1 MKIKSFFLAFLAGA
15 LALVSCQEQEELG
28 PAKVTVT
35 PETLTFG
42 TDGGSQAV
50 SLTATR
56 DWVVTTPEW
65 MAVDVEKGEGHSKPV
80 TVALSATSNPG
91 NDRTGNVV
99 FSIGL
104 AKAIVTVNQAGSL
117 GPVVYGDGTKA
128 NPYTVEGVI
137 QYLEELGADVTS
149 PVKVYVKGKV
159 SAVTEEFTTQ
169 YGNGTFNIS
178 DDGEATGA
186 QFTAYRVKYLG
197 NKKFASGDAQPKKGD
212 EVILYGSVVNYKG
225 NTPETAQ
232 NDAFLFSLNG
242 VDKGGDDGGEGEA
255 KGSGTKE
262 DPFNVA
268 AARAAVKDL
277 TWTANDQYD
286 KVGPYYVKGKISRIA
301 DKGTFGESGT
311 YGNATF
317 YISDDGEESNEFY
330 CYRILYFGN
339 QKYTKGTD
347 IKVGDEVV
355 VYAQL
360 MNYRGNTP
368 ETVQG
373 SANLYSLNGETG
385 NGDNPDPDDG
395 GDPAGSGTQADPYNV
410 AAALNAVKDL
420 TWTSN
425 DEYQKVGPYYV
436 KGRISRIANNGK
448 YGESGTYGNASF
460 YISDDGAASNEFY
473 CYRILYLGNEKYTTG
488 TDINVGD
495 DVVVCAELMNYK
507 GNTPETV
514 ANSGYLVSL
523 TSNGGGGGGGEQPG
537 GEGGDITTSETVTV
551 TGGDHAYVDQAAN
564 VNGKDINNV
573 LKLGTSSATGSATI
587 TVPGDVSSI
596 SFYAVAWN
604 GSSSTKLVFKLNGNT
619 IGTIDPKA
627 NSGLKGNAPYTL
639 TVTGDDYYTINLPA
653 SSSTSRFA
661 GPFFASAGDKNIE
674 VSTEGDNPRAAIFG
688 IRTDKDPGN
697 SSGGGGGEN
706 PPAGDVIA
714 ATIAQF
720 LAAAESGTQKYQLT
734 GTISNLAN
742 TTYGNFDLVDDS
754 GSVYVYGLTATDLG
768 YGSKNDK
775 SFESLGLAEGDNI
788 TIIGYRGSY
797 NGKDEVLNAYFV
809 KKNTSGGGN
818 EGGGGENPPAGDA
831 VVATVAEFL
840 AAAESGTQKYQLTG
854 TISNLTSTTYGN
866 FDLVDDSG
874 SVYVYGLTA
883 TDLGYGA
890 KNDKSF
896 GDLGLAEGDNIT
908 IIGYRGSYNG
918 KDEVLN
924 AYFVKKN
931 ASGGGNDNPGGD
943 NPGGN
948 EGGLFASNV
957 EWTVSKDNASYS
969 EKATVNGTA
978 DVPVLKLGTGSKY
991 GTATL
996 TLPEGTT
1003 SLTFYA
1009 VSWKG
1014 QPTAVLFR
1022 LDGEDMAYVEPA
1034 ANDGLSNSSPY
1045 TLTVT
1050 DNDKYTVTFPAT
1062 NTIDVVTSGSNK
1074 RAGLFAIQAG
1084 NEGGSGGGG
1093 STLKP
1098 KTVTI
1103 AEFIA
1108 AEVSST
1114 QPYKIKGTIGNLTN
1128 TQYGIFELSD
1138 ATGTVLINGLTSS
1151 NLGYGAKNDFSFS
1164 SLGIK
1169 ETDTIT
1175 LIGFRSSFNFKP
1187 QVDYAYFYSLN
1198 ASGAGVVAG
1207 ASGTGTLDD
1216 PFNVAAALN
1225 AAAPLT
1231 WTSSKNYEKAGPY
1244 YIKGK
1249 ISRIA
1254 NNGTYTQAGDYGN
1267 ASFYIS
1273 DDGAQASEFYC
1284 YRILYLGNKKYT
1296 EYNSAPD
1303 IQVGDNVVIYGE
1315 IMNYQGNTPE
1325 TVSATS
1331 YLYSLNNA
1339 TEPAS
1344 GGGQGEGGQGEG
1356 AAAAGSGTLA
1366 DPYNIAG
1373 AIAFV
1378 DASGTADVYVKGKV
1392 SKVQYE
1398 FSNSNGVGTFWI
1410 SDDGSFHDDA
1420 SQDFEAYKIKWLENK
1435 AWVTGNSQP
1444 AVGDE
1449 VILCGKL
1456 TKYNTTYETS
1466 QNEAYVY
1473 SWKGSTVDPNQPGTG
1488 ESDEPGTGG
1497 DTSSYVKVTSAPT
1510 DWSGTYLLVA
1520 ESANKAFSG
1529 FSSGSTIY
1537 GIGTEVTITNGTIA
1551 SSATVDAYQVV
1562 IAAATTTD
1570 AAYTIKFGNQYF
1582 SWSSGNSLKGA
1593 SSESENAN
1601 WTITL
1606 EEGNV
1611 FITNAADTARKI
1623 RWNATSPRFA
1633 CYTSAQTHVQLYKLA
1648 E

>member
-1 MKIKSFFLAFLAGA
+1 M
-15 LALVSCQEQEELG
+15 
-28 PAKVTVT
+28 
-35 PETLTFG
+35 
-42 TDGGSQAV
+42 
-50 SLTATR
+50 
-56 DWVVTTPEW
+56 
-65 MAVDVEKGEGHSKPV
+65 
-80 TVALSATSNPG
+80 
-91 NDRTGNVV
+91 
-99 FSIGL
+99 
-104 AKAIVTVNQAGSL
+104 
-117 GPVVYGDGTKA
+117 
-128 NPYTVEGVI
+128 
-137 QYLEELGADVTS
+137 
-149 PVKVYVKGKV
+149 
-159 SAVTEEFTTQ
+159 
-169 YGNGTFNIS
+169 
-178 DDGEATGA
+178 
-186 QFTAYRVKYLG
+186 
-197 NKKFASGDAQPKKGD
+197 
-212 EVILYGSVVNYKG
+212 
-225 NTPETAQ
+225 
-232 NDAFLFSLNG
+232 
-242 VDKGGDDGGEGEA
+242 
-255 KGSGTKE
+255 
-262 DPFNVA
+262 
-268 AARAAVKDL
+268 
-277 TWTANDQYD
+277 
-286 KVGPYYVKGKISRIA
+286 
-301 DKGTFGESGT
+301 
-311 YGNATF
+311 
-317 YISDDGEESNEFY
+317 
-330 CYRILYFGN
+330 
-339 QKYTKGTD
+339 
-347 IKVGDEVV
+347 
-355 VYAQL
+355 
-360 MNYRGNTP
+360 
-368 ETVQG
+368 
-373 SANLYSLNGETG
+373 
-385 NGDNPDPDDG
+385 
-395 GDPAGSGTQADPYNV
+395 
-410 AAALNAVKDL
+410 
-420 TWTSN
+420 
-425 DEYQKVGPYYV
+425 
-436 KGRISRIANNGK
+436 
-448 YGESGTYGNASF
+448 
-460 YISDDGAASNEFY
+460 
-473 CYRILYLGNEKYTTG
+473 
-488 TDINVGD
+488 
-495 DVVVCAELMNYK
+495 
-507 GNTPETV
+507 
-514 ANSGYLVSL
+514 
-523 TSNGGGGGGGEQPG
+523 
-537 GEGGDITTSETVTV
+537 
-551 TGGDHAYVDQAAN
+551 
-564 VNGKDINNV
+564 
-573 LKLGTSSATGSATI
+573 
-587 TVPGDVSSI
+587 
-596 SFYAVAWN
+596 
-604 GSSSTKLVFKLNGNT
+604 
-619 IGTIDPKA
+619 
-627 NSGLKGNAPYTL
+627 
-639 TVTGDDYYTINLPA
+639 
-653 SSSTSRFA
+653 
-661 GPFFASAGDKNIE
+661 
-674 VSTEGDNPRAAIFG
+674 
-688 IRTDKDPGN
+688 
-697 SSGGGGGEN
+697 
-706 PPAGDVIA
+706 
-714 ATIAQF
+714 
-720 LAAAESGTQKYQLT
+720 
-734 GTISNLAN
+734 
-742 TTYGNFDLVDDS
+742 
-754 GSVYVYGLTATDLG
+754 
-768 YGSKNDK
+768 
-775 SFESLGLAEGDNI
+775 
-788 TIIGYRGSY
+788 
-797 NGKDEVLNAYFV
+797 LNAYFV
-809 KKNTSGGGN
+809 KKNTSG
-818 EGGGGENPPAGDA
+818 GGGGENPPAGDA
-831 VVATVAEFL
+831 VVATVAQFL
-840 AAAESGTQKYQLTG
+840 AAAESDTQKYQLTG

-1045 TLTVT
+1045 TLTVS

-1098 KTVTI
+1098 KTVTV
-1103 AEFIA
+1103 AEFKA

-1114 QPYKIKGTIGNLTN
+1114 QPYKLKGTIGNLTN
-1128 TQYGIFELSD
+1128 IQYGIFELSD
-1138 ATGTVLINGLTSS
+1138 DTGTVLVNGLTSS
-1151 NLGYGAKNDFSFS
+1151 NLGYGATNDFSFS

-1175 LIGFRSSFNFKP
+1175 LIGFRSSFNFVP
-1187 QVDYAYFYSLN
+1187 QVDYAYFYALN

-1273 DDGAQASEFYC
+1273 DDGAQTSEFYC

-1344 GGGQGEGGQGEG
+1344 GGGQGEGGQGEGGQGEGGG

-1473 SWKGSTVDPNQPGTG
+1473 SWKGSTVDPNQPSPG
-1488 ESDEPGTGG
+1488 SDEPGTGG
-1497 DTSSYVKVTSAPT
+1497 DAGGITLDFAAMNFTNGEAIGTLSTGAITITTDKGSNSNGPKYYTTGTAIRFYGGNSFTISSSAANITKVEMT
-1510 DWSGTYLLVA
+1510 
-1520 ESANKAFSG
+1520 
-1529 FSSGSTIY
+1529 FSSGEGSNEITAST
-1537 GIGTEVTITNGTIA
+1537 GTFTSPTWTGSA
-1551 SSATVDAYQVV
+1551 SSVTF
-1562 IAAATTTD
+1562 
-1570 AAYTIKFGNQYF
+1570 TIGGT
-1582 SWSSGNSLKGA
+1582 SGHRRISKLV
-1593 SSESENAN
+1593 
-1601 WTITL
+1601 ITL
-1606 EEGNV
+1606 
-1611 FITNAADTARKI
+1611 
-1623 RWNATSPRFA
+1623 
-1633 CYTSAQTHVQLYKLA
+1633 A